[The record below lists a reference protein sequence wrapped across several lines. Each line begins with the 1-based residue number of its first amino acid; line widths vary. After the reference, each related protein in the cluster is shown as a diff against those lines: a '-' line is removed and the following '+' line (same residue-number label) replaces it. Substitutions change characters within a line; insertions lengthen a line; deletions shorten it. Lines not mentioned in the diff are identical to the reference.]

1 MFTPISVEK
10 QYEHAGRDDLRILIV
25 GAGIAGV
32 TAAQLL
38 RRGGRHPVL
47 VERGDS
53 ESAPGYMLALMPM
66 VDAAIDDLGVRDRYR
81 AHSVSL
87 ERYAVHGHTGRLLR
101 VDSMASIMA
110 RYGDYRGI
118 SRGALLEVLT
128 ADGCAVAFETTV
140 TELSED
146 RGVAAV

>member
-10 QYEHAGRDDLRILIV
+10 QYEQAGRDDLRILIV

-38 RRGGRHPVL
+38 RRSGRHPVL

-53 ESAPGYMLALMPM
+53 KSAPGYMLALMPM
-66 VDAAIDDLGVRDRYR
+66 VDAALDDLGVRDRYR
-81 AHSVSL
+81 AASVSL

-118 SRGALLEVLT
+118 SRGDT
-128 ADGCAVAFETTV
+128 ARCA
-140 TELSED
+140 D
-146 RGVAAV
+146 RRRVRGRVRHHRDRAC